1 MRNFFL
7 LLLVWL
13 LAACSK
19 TTETETV
26 VMPSN
31 PTGTESLSADV
42 ELTDETVLINNA
54 QMAFLQAV
62 DEANSTLEFSAS
74 LPEEYHPE
82 VGEIL
87 LRMAPT
93 EKLPYGFIGR
103 VTEVKEVGG
112 KLVVKT
118 EAPTLAEAFSRLIFE
133 EEIEIKPAESR
144 VFSYEDGYVLVDPGT
159 ITAKKGGF
167 SASYHV
173 VAGIGGQLR
182 LVMAFDAKKNRDRFE
197 LILETKQKADYELN
211 ISVESKGYEKISG
224 DIGGGIEIPSPAK
237 VIGLKVKMQ
246 PRWVLK
252 AQGEAALNLSANVQR
267 TQTQRAY
274 RDGIWTKV
282 EDITPDS
289 NTPFGQITAEAD
301 AGVSL
306 EGEIFGGIEAAFELS
321 FLGRDE
327 LKVEIAPELGAKL
340 TGELSAELISNG
352 YEAFK
357 DVQVTT
363 AGVFGVSASSKANLF
378 TWEAAWSKPLVEFT
392 FLEQSNYLFPEF
404 TEGKY
409 ELKDDGVADGS
420 VQVSRDLFWE
430 NDIAIAQ
437 YDQGGN
443 LKKVGGQLP
452 YKYAKNFSNPL
463 SAQFMHAEEDS
474 YWSVI
479 KWGGDYLK
487 CRELT
492 GEDELRN
499 ILIKLYRDTGGDNWT
514 HNDNWCSDKP
524 LDEWYGVEIFTDEAG
539 RRKCKLELPANNLV
553 GKADLSGCTALENLT
568 CYNNQLTSLEVSGCT
583 ALESLECRY
592 NQLENLNVSGCT
604 AMADLNCSGNQLTS
618 LDVSGCTALEVLY
631 CFDNQL
637 TSLNVSGCAAMEVL
651 YCFHNQLTSL
661 NVSGCTALE
670 DLECNYNQLTSLDVS
685 GCTALEVLYCYDN
698 QLTSLDVLDCS
709 ALKGLSCHNNQLMSL
724 DLSGCMALESLNC
737 FDNQLTSLNVSGRA
751 ALERLDCSDNQ
762 LTSLNVSGCTALERL
777 DCVNNQLKSLNVSGC
792 TALELLYCFDNQLTS
807 LNVSGCAALKY
818 LYCFHNQ
825 LTSLNVSGCTAL
837 ADLKCTFNQLTSL
850 NVSGCTA
857 LNYLDCSGNQ
867 LTSLNVSG
875 CTALEFLV
883 CDYNQLTSLNVSGCT
898 ALTHLYCDNNQLK
911 SLNVSGCTAL
921 EYLYC
926 SDNPITQ
933 MITEPFLS
941 IPSFHY
947 DRRYNYY
954 TDDEGRIYW
963 EYCYSDGHGWYYP
976 GEPQKGYHGK

>member
-13 LAACSK
+13 LAACSE
-19 TTETETV
+19 TTETEIV

-31 PTGTESLSADV
+31 PTGTETLSSDV

-54 QMAFLQAV
+54 QLAFLQAV

-74 LPEEYHPE
+74 LPAEYHPE

-133 EEIEIKPAESR
+133 EEIEIKPADSR
-144 VFSYEDGYVLVDPGT
+144 VFSYEDGYVPFDPGT

-173 VAGIGGQLR
+173 VAGIGGKLK
-182 LVMAFDAKKNRDRFE
+182 LVMAFDAKKNQDRFE
-197 LILETKQKADYELN
+197 LILDTKQKADYKLKAALK
-211 ISVESKGYEKISG
+211 SKEYEKMSG

-252 AQGEAALNLSANVQR
+252 AQGEAVLNLDATIQR
-267 TQTQRAY
+267 NQTQRAY

-289 NTPFGQITAEAD
+289 NTPFGKISAEAD

-357 DVQVTT
+357 DTMVTT

-392 FLEQSNYLFPEF
+392 FLEQSNYLFPDF

-487 CRELT
+487 CRKLI
-492 GEDELRN
+492 GEDDLRDM
-499 ILIKLYRDTGGDNWT
+499 LIKFYYDTGGDNWT

-524 LDEWYGVEIFTDEAG
+524 LNEWCGVYVYTDDAG
-539 RRKCKLELPANNLV
+539 RRRCVLNLRDNNLV
-553 GKADLSGCTALENLT
+553 GMADLSGCTALEDLC
-568 CYNNQLTSLEVSGCT
+568 CYNNQLKSLNVSGCT
-583 ALESLECRY
+583 ALADLDCSGNELTS
-592 NQLENLNVSGCT
+592 LNVSGCT
-604 AMADLNCSGNQLTS
+604 AMNYLNCSG
-618 LDVSGCTALEVLY
+618 
-631 CFDNQL
+631 NQL

-661 NVSGCTALE
+661 NVSGCTALAELRCYDNQLTSLHVSGCTALE

-685 GCTALEVLYCYDN
+685 GCTALADLR
-698 QLTSLDVLDCS
+698 CS
-709 ALKGLSCHNNQLMSL
+709 S
-724 DLSGCMALESLNC
+724 
-737 FDNQLTSLNVSGRA
+737 NQLTSLNVSGCTAMKHLYCDNNQLKSLNVSGCA
-751 ALERLDCSDNQ
+751 ALEDLVCDYNQLTSLNVSGCAALKNLHCNNNQLTSLNVSGCTALDDLYCFDNQ
-762 LTSLNVSGCTALERL
+762 LTSLNVSGCTALEY
-777 DCVNNQLKSLNVSGC
+777 
-792 TALELLYCFDNQLTS
+792 LYCSGNQLTS
-807 LNVSGCAALKY
+807 LNVSGCAALADLDCSGNQLTSLNVSGCAAMEV

-837 ADLKCTFNQLTSL
+837 ADL
-850 NVSGCTA
+850 
-857 LNYLDCSGNQ
+857 
-867 LTSLNVSG
+867 
-875 CTALEFLV
+875 
-883 CDYNQLTSLNVSGCT
+883 
-898 ALTHLYCDNNQLK
+898 
-911 SLNVSGCTAL
+911 
-921 EYLYC
+921 YC

-933 MITEPFLS
+933 MITELFLN
-941 IPSFHY
+941 IPVFSY
-947 DRRYNYY
+947 DQRFYY
-954 TDDEGRIYW
+954 DNDGNWSYK
-963 EYCYSDGHGWYYP
+963 YDDGHGWYYS
-976 GEPQKGYHGK
+976 GEPYKGYHGE

>member
-13 LAACSK
+13 LAACSE

-54 QMAFLQAV
+54 QLAFLQVV
-62 DEANSTLEFSAS
+62 DEAYSTLEFSAS

-82 VGEIL
+82 VGQIL

-112 KLVVKT
+112 KLVVNT
-118 EAPTLAEAFSRLIFE
+118 DAPTLSEAFSRLIFE
-133 EEIEIKPAESR
+133 EEIEIKPADSR
-144 VFSYEDGYVLVDPGT
+144 AFSYEDGYVLFDPGT

-173 VAGIGGQLR
+173 VAGIGGKLK
-182 LVMAFDAKKNRDRFE
+182 LVMAFDATKNQDRFE
-197 LILETKQKADYELN
+197 LILDTKQKADYKLK
-211 ISVESKGYEKISG
+211 VALESKGYEKMSG

-252 AQGEAALNLSANVQR
+252 AQGKAVLNLDATIQR
-267 TQTQRAY
+267 NQTQRAY

-282 EDITPDS
+282 EDITPES

-357 DVQVTT
+357 DTMVTT
-363 AGVFGVSASSKANLF
+363 AGVFGVAASSKANLF
-378 TWEAAWSKPLVEFT
+378 TWEAEWSKPLVEFT

-409 ELKDDGVADGS
+409 ELKDDGVADSS

-452 YKYAKNFSNPL
+452 YKYAKNFFNPL

-479 KWGGDYLK
+479 KWGSDYLK
-487 CRELT
+487 CRKLS
-492 GEDELRN
+492 GEDDLRDM
-499 ILIKLYRDTGGDNWT
+499 LIKLYHDTGGENWT
-514 HNDNWCSDKP
+514 RNDNWCSDKP
-524 LDEWYGVEIFTDEAG
+524 LNEWYGVYVYTDDAD
-539 RRKCKLELPANNLV
+539 RRKCEVALTANNLV
-553 GKADLSGCTALENLT
+553 GMADLSGCPTLTRLLFDENPLTSLDLSGCTALTDLG
-568 CYNNQLTSLEVSGCT
+568 CY
-583 ALESLECRY
+583 
-592 NQLENLNVSGCT
+592 
-604 AMADLNCSGNQLTS
+604 
-618 LDVSGCTALEVLY
+618 
-631 CFDNQL
+631 
-637 TSLNVSGCAAMEVL
+637 
-651 YCFHNQLTSL
+651 
-661 NVSGCTALE
+661 
-670 DLECNYNQLTSLDVS
+670 
-685 GCTALEVLYCYDN
+685 
-698 QLTSLDVLDCS
+698 
-709 ALKGLSCHNNQLMSL
+709 
-724 DLSGCMALESLNC
+724 
-737 FDNQLTSLNVSGRA
+737 
-751 ALERLDCSDNQ
+751 
-762 LTSLNVSGCTALERL
+762 
-777 DCVNNQLKSLNVSGC
+777 NNQLKSLNVSGC
-792 TALELLYCFDNQLTS
+792 TALACLACDNNQLSSLDVSGCMALWELCCDYNQLTR
-807 LNVSGCAALKY
+807 LD
-818 LYCFHNQ
+818 
-825 LTSLNVSGCTAL
+825 VSGCTAL
-837 ADLKCTFNQLTSL
+837 KRLWCH
-850 NVSGCTA
+850 
-857 LNYLDCSGNQ
+857 GNQ

-875 CTALEFLV
+875 CTAME
-883 CDYNQLTSLNVSGCT
+883 C
-898 ALTHLYCDNNQLK
+898 LYCH
-911 SLNVSGCTAL
+911 A
-921 EYLYC
+921 
-926 SDNPITQ
+926 NPITQ

-941 IPSFHY
+941 IPTFGY
-947 DRRYNYY
+947 DPRYEYY
-954 TDDEGRIYW
+954 TDADGKIRWKYIYD
-963 EYCYSDGHGWYYP
+963 DGHGWYFP
-976 GEPQKGYHGK
+976 GEPQKGYHGQ

>member
-133 EEIEIKPAESR
+133 EEIEIKPADSR
-144 VFSYEDGYVLVDPGT
+144 VFSYEDGYVLFDPGT

-173 VAGIGGQLR
+173 VAGIGGKLK

-211 ISVESKGYEKISG
+211 ASVESKGYEKMSG
-224 DIGGGIEIPSPAK
+224 NIGGGIEIPSPAK

-252 AQGEAALNLSANVQR
+252 AQGEAVLNLDATIQR
-267 TQTQRAY
+267 NQTQRAY

-357 DVQVTT
+357 DTMVTT

-392 FLEQSNYLFPEF
+392 FLEQSNYLFPDF

-409 ELKDDGVADGS
+409 ELKDDGVSDGS
-420 VQVSRDLFWE
+420 VHVSRDLFWE

-437 YDQGGN
+437 YDEEGN
-443 LKKVGGQLP
+443 LKKVGGELP

-479 KWGGDYLK
+479 KWGSDYLK
-487 CRELT
+487 CRKLI
-492 GEDELRN
+492 GEDDLRDM
-499 ILIKLYRDTGGDNWT
+499 LIKFYYDTGGDNWT

-524 LDEWYGVEIFTDEAG
+524 LNVWYGVYVYTDDAG
-539 RRKCKLELPANNLV
+539 RRKCEVFLTANNLV
-553 GKADLSGCTALENLT
+553 GKADLSGCPTLT
-568 CYNNQLTSLEVSGCT
+568 RLLFDENQLTSLDVSGCT
-583 ALESLECRY
+583 ALTELRCY
-592 NQLENLNVSGCT
+592 DNQLTSLNVSGC
-604 AMADLNCSGNQLTS
+604 AALNDLNCSGNQLTSLDVLGCNVLVNLYCDYNQLTSLAVSECTALVYLGCYNNQLANLDISGCTALEFLYCDHNQFESLDVSGCPILKALNCFGNQLTSLDVSRCTVLESLSCGYNQLTSLDVSGCAALNYLGCSGNQLTS
-618 LDVSGCTALEVLY
+618 LDVSGCTALESLQCFENQLTSLDVSRCTVLRGLY
-631 CFDNQL
+631 CYYNQLTSLNVLGCTALEWLQCPYNQL
-637 TSLNVSGCAAMEVL
+637 TSLNVSECVAL
-651 YCFHNQLTSL
+651 DILHCFSNQLTSL
-661 NVSGCTALE
+661 NVSGCTALS
-670 DLECNYNQLTSLDVS
+670 DLR
-685 GCTALEVLYCYDN
+685 CY
-698 QLTSLDVLDCS
+698 S
-709 ALKGLSCHNNQLMSL
+709 
-724 DLSGCMALESLNC
+724 
-737 FDNQLTSLNVSGRA
+737 NQLTSLNVSR
-751 ALERLDCSDNQ
+751 
-762 LTSLNVSGCTALERL
+762 CT
-777 DCVNNQLKSLNVSGC
+777 
-792 TALELLYCFDNQLTS
+792 ELY
-807 LNVSGCAALKY
+807 Y
-818 LYCFHNQ
+818 LW
-825 LTSLNVSGCTAL
+825 
-837 ADLKCTFNQLTSL
+837 
-850 NVSGCTA
+850 
-857 LNYLDCSGNQ
+857 
-867 LTSLNVSG
+867 
-875 CTALEFLV
+875 
-883 CDYNQLTSLNVSGCT
+883 
-898 ALTHLYCDNNQLK
+898 CDN
-911 SLNVSGCTAL
+911 
-921 EYLYC
+921 
-926 SDNPITQ
+926 NPITQ
-933 MITEPFLS
+933 M
-941 IPSFHY
+941 H
-947 DRRYNYY
+947 
-954 TDDEGRIYW
+954 
-963 EYCYSDGHGWYYP
+963 
-976 GEPQKGYHGK
+976 

>member
-487 CRELT
+487 CRKLI
-492 GEDELRN
+492 GEDDLRDM
-499 ILIKLYRDTGGDNWT
+499 LIKLYHDTGGNNWT
-514 HNDNWCSDKP
+514 RNDNWCSDKP
-524 LDEWYGVEIFTDEAG
+524 LNEWHGVEIFTDEAG
-539 RRKCKLELPANNLV
+539 RRRCVLDLRDNNLV
-553 GKADLSGCTALENLT
+553 GMADLSGCPTLT
-568 CYNNQLTSLEVSGCT
+568 RLLFDENQLTSLDVSGCT
-583 ALESLECRY
+583 ALTELRCY
-592 NQLENLNVSGCT
+592 DNQLTSLNVSGC
-604 AMADLNCSGNQLTS
+604 AALNDLNCSGNQLTSLDVLGCNVLVNLYCDYNQLTSLAVSECTALVYLGCYNNQLANLDISCCTALEFLYCDHNQFESLDVSGCPILKALNCFGNQLTSLDVSRCTVLNYLDCAYNQLTSLDVSGCAALNDLGCSGNQLTS
-618 LDVSGCTALEVLY
+618 LDVSGCTALESLQCFENQLTSLDVSRCTVLRGLY
-631 CFDNQL
+631 CYYNQLTSLNVLGCTALEWLQCPYNQL
-637 TSLNVSGCAAMEVL
+637 TSLNVSECVAL
-651 YCFHNQLTSL
+651 DILHCFSNQLTSL
-661 NVSGCTALE
+661 NVSGCTALS
-670 DLECNYNQLTSLDVS
+670 DLR
-685 GCTALEVLYCYDN
+685 CY
-698 QLTSLDVLDCS
+698 S
-709 ALKGLSCHNNQLMSL
+709 
-724 DLSGCMALESLNC
+724 
-737 FDNQLTSLNVSGRA
+737 NQLTSLNVSR
-751 ALERLDCSDNQ
+751 
-762 LTSLNVSGCTALERL
+762 CT
-777 DCVNNQLKSLNVSGC
+777 
-792 TALELLYCFDNQLTS
+792 ELY
-807 LNVSGCAALKY
+807 Y
-818 LYCFHNQ
+818 LW
-825 LTSLNVSGCTAL
+825 
-837 ADLKCTFNQLTSL
+837 
-850 NVSGCTA
+850 
-857 LNYLDCSGNQ
+857 
-867 LTSLNVSG
+867 
-875 CTALEFLV
+875 
-883 CDYNQLTSLNVSGCT
+883 
-898 ALTHLYCDNNQLK
+898 CDN
-911 SLNVSGCTAL
+911 
-921 EYLYC
+921 
-926 SDNPITQ
+926 NPITQ
-933 MITEPFLS
+933 MITELFLN
-941 IPSFHY
+941 IPVFSY
-947 DRRYNYY
+947 DQRFYY
-954 TDDEGRIYW
+954 DNDGNWSYK
-963 EYCYSDGHGWYYP
+963 YDDGHGWYYS
-976 GEPQKGYHGK
+976 GEPYKGYHGE

>member
-1 MRNFFL
+1 MYVMRNFFL

-13 LAACSK
+13 LAACSE

-31 PTGTESLSADV
+31 PTGTESLSSDV

-173 VAGIGGQLR
+173 VAGIGGKLR

-211 ISVESKGYEKISG
+211 ISVESKGYEKMSG

-252 AQGEAALNLSANVQR
+252 AQGKAVLNLDATIQR
-267 TQTQRAY
+267 NQTQRAY

-357 DVQVTT
+357 DTMVTT
-363 AGVFGVSASSKANLF
+363 AGVFGVAASSKANLF
-378 TWEAAWSKPLVEFT
+378 TWEAEWSKPLVEFT

-409 ELKDDGVADGS
+409 ELKDDGVADSS

-479 KWGGDYLK
+479 KWGSDYLK
-487 CRELT
+487 CRKLI
-492 GEDELRN
+492 GEDDLRDM
-499 ILIKLYRDTGGDNWT
+499 LIKLYHDTGGNNWT
-514 HNDNWCSDKP
+514 RNDNWCSDKP
-524 LDEWYGVEIFTDEAG
+524 LNEWYGVYVYTDDTG
-539 RRKCKLELPANNLV
+539 RRKCVLDLRDNNLV
-553 GKADLSGCTALENLT
+553 GMADLSGCPTLT
-568 CYNNQLTSLEVSGCT
+568 RLLFDE
-583 ALESLECRY
+583 
-592 NQLENLNVSGCT
+592 
-604 AMADLNCSGNQLTS
+604 NQLTS
-618 LDVSGCTALEVLY
+618 LDVSGCTALSELR
-631 CFDNQL
+631 
-637 TSLNVSGCAAMEVL
+637 
-651 YCFHNQLTSL
+651 
-661 NVSGCTALE
+661 
-670 DLECNYNQLTSLDVS
+670 
-685 GCTALEVLYCYDN
+685 CYD
-698 QLTSLDVLDCS
+698 
-709 ALKGLSCHNNQLMSL
+709 
-724 DLSGCMALESLNC
+724 
-737 FDNQLTSLNVSGRA
+737 
-751 ALERLDCSDNQ
+751 
-762 LTSLNVSGCTALERL
+762 
-777 DCVNNQLKSLNVSGC
+777 
-792 TALELLYCFDNQLTS
+792 
-807 LNVSGCAALKY
+807 
-818 LYCFHNQ
+818 
-825 LTSLNVSGCTAL
+825 
-837 ADLKCTFNQLTSL
+837 NQLTSL

-857 LNYLDCSGNQ
+857 LNYLDCDYNQLTSLNVSGCTALAELYCFDNQLTSLNVSGCTAMEVLYCFDNQLTSLNVSGCTALNYLHCYFNQLTSLNVSGCAALKSLDCDNNQ

-883 CDYNQLTSLNVSGCT
+883 CHYNQLTSLNVSGCAALKSLDCDFNQLTSLNVSGCT
-898 ALTHLYCDNNQLK
+898 ALDYLDCDFNQLTSLNVSGCAALKHLECDNNQLT

-921 EYLYC
+921 EYLSC
-926 SDNPITQ
+926 KANPITQ
-933 MITEPFLS
+933 MITELFLS
-941 IPSFHY
+941 IPCFHY
-947 DRRYNYY
+947 DRRYDYY

-976 GEPQKGYHGK
+976 GEPQKGYHGQ

>member
-1 MRNFFL
+1 MYVMRNFFL

-13 LAACSK
+13 LAACSE

-133 EEIEIKPAESR
+133 EEIEIKPADSR

-173 VAGIGGQLR
+173 VAGIGGKLK

-197 LILETKQKADYELN
+197 LILETKQKADYELHA
-211 ISVESKGYEKISG
+211 SVKSKGYEKMSG
-224 DIGGGIEIPSPAK
+224 DIGGGIEIPGPAK

-252 AQGEAALNLSANVQR
+252 AQGAAVLNLDATIQR
-267 TQTQRAY
+267 NQTQRAY

-357 DVQVTT
+357 DTMVTT

-452 YKYAKNFSNPL
+452 YKFAKNFSNPL

-487 CRELT
+487 CRKLI
-492 GEDELRN
+492 GEDDLRDM
-499 ILIKLYRDTGGDNWT
+499 LIKLYHDTGGNNWT
-514 HNDNWCSDKP
+514 RNDNWCSDKP
-524 LDEWYGVEIFTDEAG
+524 LDEWYGVYVYTDDTG
-539 RRKCKLELPANNLV
+539 RRKCVLDLRDNNLV
-553 GKADLSGCTALENLT
+553 GMADLSGCTALVDLC
-568 CYNNQLTSLEVSGCT
+568 CYNNQLK
-583 ALESLECRY
+583 
-592 NQLENLNVSGCT
+592 
-604 AMADLNCSGNQLTS
+604 S
-618 LDVSGCTALEVLY
+618 LDVSGCTAL
-631 CFDNQL
+631 
-637 TSLNVSGCAAMEVL
+637 
-651 YCFHNQLTSL
+651 
-661 NVSGCTALE
+661 
-670 DLECNYNQLTSLDVS
+670 NY
-685 GCTALEVLYCYDN
+685 
-698 QLTSLDVLDCS
+698 
-709 ALKGLSCHNNQLMSL
+709 
-724 DLSGCMALESLNC
+724 LNC
-737 FDNQLTSLNVSGRA
+737 SG
-751 ALERLDCSDNQ
+751 
-762 LTSLNVSGCTALERL
+762 
-777 DCVNNQLKSLNVSGC
+777 
-792 TALELLYCFDNQLTS
+792 
-807 LNVSGCAALKY
+807 
-818 LYCFHNQ
+818 
-825 LTSLNVSGCTAL
+825 
-837 ADLKCTFNQLTSL
+837 
-850 NVSGCTA
+850 
-857 LNYLDCSGNQ
+857 
-867 LTSLNVSG
+867 
-875 CTALEFLV
+875 
-883 CDYNQLTSLNVSGCT
+883 
-898 ALTHLYCDNNQLK
+898 
-911 SLNVSGCTAL
+911 
-921 EYLYC
+921 
-926 SDNPITQ
+926 NPITQ

-941 IPSFHY
+941 IPYFYY

-954 TDDEGRIYW
+954 TDDDGRTYW

>member
-13 LAACSK
+13 LAACSE

-54 QMAFLQAV
+54 QLAFLQAV

-82 VGEIL
+82 VGEIM

-103 VTEVKEVGG
+103 VSEVKEVGG

-133 EEIEIKPAESR
+133 EEIEIKPVDSR
-144 VFSYEDGYVLVDPGT
+144 VISYEDGYVLVDPGT

-173 VAGIGGQLR
+173 VAGIGGKLK

-211 ISVESKGYEKISG
+211 ASVESKGYEKMSG
-224 DIGGGIEIPSPAK
+224 DIGGGIEIPSAAK

-252 AQGEAALNLSANVQR
+252 AQGKAVLNLDATIQR
-267 TQTQRAY
+267 NQTQRAY

-327 LKVEIAPELGAKL
+327 LKVEIAPALGAKL
-340 TGELSAELISNG
+340 KGELSAELISNG

-357 DVQVTT
+357 DTMVTT

-404 TEGKY
+404 TGGKY

-479 KWGGDYLK
+479 KWGSDYLK
-487 CRELT
+487 CRKLI
-492 GEDELRN
+492 GEDDLRDM
-499 ILIKLYRDTGGDNWT
+499 LIKFYYDTGGDNWT
-514 HNDNWCSDKP
+514 YNDNWCSDKP
-524 LDEWYGVEIFTDEAG
+524 LNEWYGVEIFYDDAG
-539 RRKCKLELPANNLV
+539 RRKCGLYLVSNNLV
-553 GKADLSGCTALENLT
+553 GKADLSGCTALVE
-568 CYNNQLTSLEVSGCT
+568 
-583 ALESLECRY
+583 
-592 NQLENLNVSGCT
+592 
-604 AMADLNCSGNQLTS
+604 
-618 LDVSGCTALEVLY
+618 LD
-631 CFDNQL
+631 FFN
-637 TSLNVSGCAAMEVL
+637 
-651 YCFHNQLTSL
+651 
-661 NVSGCTALE
+661 
-670 DLECNYNQLTSLDVS
+670 
-685 GCTALEVLYCYDN
+685 
-698 QLTSLDVLDCS
+698 
-709 ALKGLSCHNNQLMSL
+709 
-724 DLSGCMALESLNC
+724 
-737 FDNQLTSLNVSGRA
+737 
-751 ALERLDCSDNQ
+751 
-762 LTSLNVSGCTALERL
+762 
-777 DCVNNQLKSLNVSGC
+777 
-792 TALELLYCFDNQLTS
+792 
-807 LNVSGCAALKY
+807 
-818 LYCFHNQ
+818 
-825 LTSLNVSGCTAL
+825 
-837 ADLKCTFNQLTSL
+837 NQLTSL

-857 LNYLDCSGNQ
+857 LNYLDCDYNQLTSLDVSGCTALAELYCFDNQLTSLNVSGCTAMEVLYCFDNQ

-875 CTALEFLV
+875 CTALEFLF
-883 CDYNQLTSLNVSGCT
+883 CYFNQLTSLNVSGCA
-898 ALTHLYCDNNQLK
+898 ALERLDCVDNQLTSLDVSGYAALADLDCYNNQLK
-911 SLNVSGCTAL
+911 SLNVSGCTALSDLRCYNNQLTSLNVSGCTAL

-941 IPSFHY
+941 IPYFHY
-947 DRRYNYY
+947 DRRFYYDNVGDWSYNY
-954 TDDEGRIYW
+954 D
-963 EYCYSDGHGWYYP
+963 DGHGWYYP